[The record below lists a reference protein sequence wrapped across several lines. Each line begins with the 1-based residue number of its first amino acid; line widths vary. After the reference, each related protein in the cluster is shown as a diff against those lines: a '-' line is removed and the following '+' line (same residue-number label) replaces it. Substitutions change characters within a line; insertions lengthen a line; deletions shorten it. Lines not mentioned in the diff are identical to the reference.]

1 MEVNSGCFI
10 FLMNDDDHEDEW
22 ECYFMHLI

>member
-1 MEVNSGCFI
+1 MEVNSGCFL

-22 ECYFMHLI
+22 ESYFMHLI